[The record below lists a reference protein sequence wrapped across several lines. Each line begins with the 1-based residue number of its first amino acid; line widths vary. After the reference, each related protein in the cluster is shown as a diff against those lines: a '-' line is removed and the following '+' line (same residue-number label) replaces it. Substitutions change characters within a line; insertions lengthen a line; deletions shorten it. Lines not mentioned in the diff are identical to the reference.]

1 MADREHTL
9 YLLDGMA
16 LVYRAHFA
24 FATNPIRTAAGRNT
38 SAIYGFTNTLLEL
51 LTKQAPTHLA
61 VVFDTAAPT
70 ARHKEFPAYKA
81 QREEMPE
88 ELSAAIPDVKRL
100 IRAFN
105 LPALELDGYEADD
118 IIGTLAREAAE
129 QDFTTYMVT
138 PDKDFGQLVNDHVL
152 IYRPGRMGDGAE
164 ILGVPEVLAKWEIKR
179 CDQVRDILGFSGDAS
194 DNIPGIP
201 GIGPKTAQK
210 LIVQYD
216 SLENALD
223 HFAEQKGKLKESLE
237 KFRDQ
242 ALLSK
247 RLATI
252 DVNVPLPFEPE
263 VLRIGPRD
271 EPNLRALLTEF
282 EFNAIGRRLFGDSFK
297 AGRGGS
303 PTGAPAGLT
312 PSASAG
318 RVSDSKK
325 IGHPEPVEEPLTIS
339 CPSVILGEVEGSV
352 PPASPQHPPIPP
364 VPVALRTID
373 DVKPDYQIIAALERQ
388 RALRTTI
395 SEQPFVGIAFDLNPA
410 NELIGLALSPYVGC
424 ALYFPFDK
432 RNRTA
437 SFRLTDLSPTS
448 LVGHDLKR
456 GLGIW
461 SKTLDGLF
469 SPIPHPRPLTEA
481 QRSSSKPEFVEK
493 FDRIV
498 ARGEQLQA
506 RADAIQAAM
515 GLIPE
520 GLFDTALAHSVV
532 FPDLRHSLEFVAES
546 LLNYTPIPEEKPSG
560 QQDFL
565 GVLDENSQGEAQEA
579 ALRRSARRTMERA
592 DLALQLQAILVPKL
606 KESGQ
611 ERVFT
616 EIESPLLPVLAA
628 MENEGIRLDPAA
640 LDDVGR
646 KLRAD
651 IARLETSIYQ
661 HAGTTFN
668 IGSPKQLGEI
678 LFGKLA
684 LDPKAKKT
692 KTGQFSTDEATLTA
706 LAPLHPI
713 VAEVMEHRVATK
725 LLGTYIDALPKSVS
739 PVDGRIHTTFYQLA
753 TSTGRLNSQ
762 DPNLQNIPIRNATG
776 REIRRAFVPREGDYQ
791 LLSADY
797 SQIELRILAALTQ
810 DPGLLDG
817 LTSGEDIHRAT
828 AAKVFGLPIAEVT
841 KAQRSQAKMVNY
853 GISYGISAFGLSQRL
868 GIPRADAKNLIDG
881 YFAQYPG
888 IKQYMTDTVAQ
899 ARERG
904 YVETITG
911 RRRYLPDLRSA
922 NATVRSAAERNAINM
937 PIQGSSADLIKIAMV
952 QIARVA
958 REENWRTKLLLQV
971 HDELVFDLYLPEKA
985 RVLEIVQDRMKNAL
999 PELKVPIVVDT
1010 GLGANW
1016 LEAH

>member
-1 MADREHTL
+1 MPDREHIL

-51 LTKQAPTHLA
+51 LAKQKPTHLA

-70 ARHKEFPAYKA
+70 ARHVEFPAYKA

-105 LPALELDGYEADD
+105 LPVLERDGYEADD

-129 QDFTTYMVT
+129 KDFTTYMVT

-152 IYRPGRMGDGAE
+152 IYRPARMSDDAE
-164 ILGVPEVLAKWEIKR
+164 ILGVPEVLAKWGIVR
-179 CDQVRDILGFSGDAS
+179 CDQVRDILGLWGDTS
-194 DNIPGIP
+194 DNIPGVP
-201 GIGPKTAQK
+201 GIGEKTAQK
-210 LIVQYD
+210 LIAQYD
-216 SLENALD
+216 SMENLLD
-223 HFAEQKGKLKESLE
+223 HAAEQKGKLKESLV

-252 DVNVPLPFEPE
+252 DINVPLPFEPE
-263 VLRIGPRD
+263 KLRIGPRD
-271 EPNLRALLTEF
+271 EPALRALFSEL
-282 EFNAIGRRLFGDSFK
+282 EFNSLGRRLFGDSFK
-297 AGRGGS
+297 AGRGGAAVS
-303 PTGAPAGLT
+303 PGG
-312 PSASAG
+312 
-318 RVSDSKK
+318 SDSVPTQKVAAAGPAPGRESDSTK
-325 IGHPEPVEEPLTIS
+325 ISHPELVEGPLTI
-339 CPSVILGEVEGSV
+339 PAQ
-352 PPASPQHPPIPP
+352 PPAQGPAPAASEPQHPPIPP
-364 VPVALRTID
+364 IPVALRTID
-373 DVKPDYQIIAALERQ
+373 DVKPDYQIISEHEEMSKLAKIAVGWKKAKSIATAYDFDARGEIRGAAFSVEPR
-388 RALRTTI
+388 
-395 SEQPFVGIAFDLNPA
+395 IAYYLPA
-410 NELIGLALSPYVGC
+410 NRYEQFSTR
-424 ALYFPFDK
+424 YFEGHVV
-432 RNRTA
+432 
-437 SFRLTDLSPTS
+437 
-448 LVGHDLKR
+448 VGHDLKA
-456 GLGIW
+456 GLRALLQKFRN
-461 SKTLDGLF
+461 SVNSVEN
-469 SPIPHPRPLTEA
+469 SPA
-481 QRSSSKPEFVEK
+481 F
-493 FDRIV
+493 
-498 ARGEQLQA
+498 
-506 RADAIQAAM
+506 
-515 GLIPE
+515 
-520 GLFDTALAHSVV
+520 FDTALAHSVV
-532 FPDLRHSLEFVAES
+532 FPDLRHTLEFAAES
-546 LLNYTPIPEEKPSG
+546 LLNYTPIPEEKTSG

-565 GVLDENSQGEAQEA
+565 AEMEAPDA
-579 ALRRSARRTMERA
+579 AQLSARRTMERA
-592 DLALQLQAILVPKL
+592 DLALQLHANLAPLL

-640 LDDVGR
+640 LEDVGK

-651 IARLETSIYQ
+651 LARLEASIYQ

-684 LDPKAKKT
+684 LSKDAKKT
-692 KTGQFSTDEATLTA
+692 KTGQYSTDEQTLAA

-713 VAEVMEHRVATK
+713 IAEVLEYREASK
-725 LLGTYIDALPKSVS
+725 LLSTYIVALPAAIS

-762 DPNLQNIPIRNATG
+762 DPNLQNIPIRTAQG

-810 DPGLLDG
+810 DPGLLEA

-828 AAKVFGLPIAEVT
+828 AARVFGLPLADVT
-841 KAQRSQAKMVNY
+841 KAQRNQAKMVNY

-868 GIPRADAKNLIDG
+868 GIGRADAKALIDG

-888 IKQYMTDTVAQ
+888 IKKYMTDTVAQ

-922 NATVRSAAERNAINM
+922 NATVRAAAERNAINM

-958 REENWRTKLLLQV
+958 RDENWRSRLLLQV
-971 HDELVFDLYLPEKA
+971 HDELVFDLHLPEKE
-985 RVLEIVQDRMKNAL
+985 RVLEVVQDRMKNAL
-999 PELKVPIVVDT
+999 PELRVPILVET

>member
-1 MADREHTL
+1 MLDREHTL

-51 LTKQAPTHLA
+51 ISKQKPTHLA

-70 ARHKEFPAYKA
+70 ARHREFPAYKA
-81 QREEMPE
+81 QRQEMPE

-105 LPALELDGYEADD
+105 LPVLELDGYEADD
-118 IIGTLAREAAE
+118 IIGTLAREACAKN
-129 QDFTTYMVT
+129 FVTYMVT
-138 PDKDFGQLVNDHVL
+138 PDKDFGQLVNECVH
-152 IYRPGRMGDGAE
+152 IYRPGRMGDDHE
-164 ILGVPEVLAKWEIKR
+164 ILGVPEVLAKWGIVR
-179 CDQVRDILGFSGDAS
+179 CDQVRDILGFAGDTS

-201 GIGPKTAQK
+201 GIGEKTAQK
-210 LIVQYD
+210 LIAQYD
-216 SLENALD
+216 SLENTLD
-223 HFAEQKGKLKESLE
+223 HFAEQKGKLKESLL
-237 KFRDQ
+237 KYRDQ
-242 ALLSK
+242 AILSK

-271 EPNLRALLTEF
+271 EPALKALLGEF
-282 EFNAIGRRLFGDSFK
+282 EFNAIGRRLFGDDFK
-297 AGRGGS
+297 AGRGGTSSGGPGYLLPGSRSSGTGSDSVAPSAVAAAVPGGGPLPSSGS
-303 PTGAPAGLT
+303 PDNLLSGSARSSETTRSSPGASAEPPARGPAPAT
-312 PSASAG
+312 F
-318 RVSDSKK
+318 
-325 IGHPEPVEEPLTIS
+325 
-339 CPSVILGEVEGSV
+339 EG
-352 PPASPQHPPIPP
+352 QHPPIPP
-364 VPVALRTID
+364 IPVALRTID
-373 DVKPDYQIIAALERQ
+373 DVKPDYQVLPGDDLL
-388 RALRTTI
+388 RALQREKLARVMGFAVNVD
-395 SEQPFVGIAFDLNPA
+395 SQNKMLGFALAAQGGKARYIAFSTKLK
-410 NELIGLALSPYVGC
+410 
-424 ALYFPFDK
+424 FDQTV
-432 RNRTA
+432 NYPDQGVL
-437 SFRLTDLSPTS
+437 F
-448 LVGHDLKR
+448 VGHDVKS
-456 GLGIW
+456 GLRAFT
-461 SKTLDGLF
+461 KAV
-469 SPIPHPRPLTEA
+469 PIRFEVSVP
-481 QRSSSKPEFVEK
+481 
-493 FDRIV
+493 
-498 ARGEQLQA
+498 
-506 RADAIQAAM
+506 
-515 GLIPE
+515 
-520 GLFDTALAHSVV
+520 LFDTALAHSVV

-546 LLNYTPIPEEKPSG
+546 LLNYTPMAEDSAKTG

-565 GVLDENSQGEAQEA
+565 AEMSSPDASQV
-579 ALRRSARRTMERA
+579 SARRTMERA
-592 DLALQLQAILVPKL
+592 DLALQLHAKLVPLL

-628 MENEGIRLDPAA
+628 MENEGIRLDPVA
-640 LDDVGR
+640 LEEVGR

-651 IARLETSIYQ
+651 IARLEASIYA

-668 IGSPKQLGEI
+668 IGSPKQLGDI

-692 KTGQFSTDEATLTA
+692 KTGQYATDEQTLTA

-713 VAEVMEHRVATK
+713 VAEVMEHRVGTK

-739 PVDGRIHTTFYQLA
+739 PIDGRIHTTFYQLA
-753 TSTGRLNSQ
+753 TTTGRLNSQ
-762 DPNLQNIPIRNATG
+762 DPNLQNIPIRTTMG
-776 REIRRAFVPREGDYQ
+776 REIRRAFVPREGDYT

-810 DPGLLDG
+810 DPALLEG
-817 LTSGEDIHRAT
+817 LTGGEDIHRAT
-828 AAKVFGLPIAEVT
+828 AAKVFGLPLAEVT
-841 KAQRSQAKMVNY
+841 KEQRNQAKMVNY
-853 GISYGISAFGLSQRL
+853 GISYGISAFGLAQRL
-868 GIPRADAKNLIDG
+868 GIPRGDAKNLIEG

-888 IKQYMTDTVAQ
+888 IKKYMTDTIAS

-911 RRRYLPDLRSA
+911 RRRYLPDVRSA
-922 NATVRSAAERNAINM
+922 NATVRAAAERNAINM

-958 REENWRTKLLLQV
+958 REENWRTKMLLQV
-971 HDELVFDLYLPEKA
+971 HDELVFDLYLPEEP
-985 RVLEIVQDRMKNAL
+985 RVLEVVQDRMKHAL
-999 PELKVPIVVDT
+999 PDLPVPIEVET

>member
-1 MADREHTL
+1 MPDREHTL

-38 SAIYGFTNTLLEL
+38 SAIYGFANTLLEL
-51 LTKQAPTHLA
+51 LAKRTPTHLA

-70 ARHKEFPAYKA
+70 ARHREFPAYKA
-81 QREEMPE
+81 QRQEMPE
-88 ELSAAIPDVKRL
+88 ELGAAIPDVKRL

-105 LPALELDGYEADD
+105 LPVLELDGYEADD
-118 IIGTLAREAAE
+118 IIGTLAREAA
-129 QDFTTYMVT
+129 DKNFTTYMVT

-152 IYRPGRMGDGAE
+152 IYRPSRMSDDAE
-164 ILGVPEVLAKWEIKR
+164 ILGVPEILAKWGVKR
-179 CDQVRDILGFSGDAS
+179 TDQVRDILGLWGDTS
-194 DNIPGIP
+194 DNIPGVP
-201 GIGPKTAQK
+201 GVGEKTAQK
-210 LIVQYD
+210 LIAQYD
-216 SLENALD
+216 SMENLLD
-223 HFAEQKGKLKESLE
+223 HAAEQKGKLRESLE

-252 DVNVPLPFEPE
+252 NKEVPIPFESE
-263 VLRIGPRD
+263 KLRIGPRD
-271 EPNLRALLTEF
+271 EPALRALFTEL
-282 EFNAIGRRLFGDSFK
+282 EFNSLGRRLFGDSFK

-303 PTGAPAGLT
+303 PLP
-312 PSASAG
+312 PVAS
-318 RVSDSKK
+318 
-325 IGHPEPVEEPLTIS
+325 
-339 CPSVILGEVEGSV
+339 
-352 PPASPQHPPIPP
+352 PPASEVAVAGPATVPSSGGPGSRRAADDREVVPPNASSAAFVATKPQHPPIPP
-364 VPVALRTID
+364 FPVALRTID
-373 DVKPDYQIIAALERQ
+373 DVKPDYRIVADLNAIREIGKEWEKNK
-388 RALRTTI
+388 TT
-395 SEQPFVGIAFDLNPA
+395 EFAVAFDLDSKGA
-410 NELIGLALSPYVGC
+410 VRGQALCVEPGR
-424 ALYFPFDK
+424 AFYFPEDTHVRFEAYFFSS
-432 RNRTA
+432 T
-437 SFRLTDLSPTS
+437 
-448 LVGHDLKR
+448 VVIGHDLKP
-456 GLGIW
+456 GLRALGVNFD
-461 SKTLDGLF
+461 KTGKWPPF
-469 SPIPHPRPLTEA
+469 
-481 QRSSSKPEFVEK
+481 
-493 FDRIV
+493 
-498 ARGEQLQA
+498 
-506 RADAIQAAM
+506 
-515 GLIPE
+515 
-520 GLFDTALAHSVV
+520 FDTALAHAVV
-532 FPDLRHSLEFVAES
+532 FPDLRHTLEFAAES
-546 LLNYTPIPEEKPSG
+546 LLNYTPIPEEKTKG

-565 GVLDENSQGEAQEA
+565 A
-579 ALRRSARRTMERA
+579 AMDSPDANQLSARRAMERA
-592 DLALQLQAILVPKL
+592 DLALQLHALLVPKL

-640 LDDVGR
+640 LEDVGK

-651 IARLETSIYQ
+651 LARLEASIYR

-684 LDPKAKKT
+684 LSKDAKKT
-692 KTGQFSTDEATLTA
+692 KTGQYSTDEQTLAA

-713 VAEVMEHRVATK
+713 IAEVLEHREASK
-725 LLGTYIDALPKSVS
+725 LLSTYIDALPASIAA
-739 PVDGRIHTTFYQLA
+739 DGRIHTTFYQLA

-762 DPNLQNIPIRNATG
+762 DPNLQNIPIRTAQG

-810 DPGLLDG
+810 DPGLLDA
-817 LTSGEDIHRAT
+817 LTGGEDIHRAT
-828 AAKVFGLPIAEVT
+828 AARVFGLPPADVT
-841 KAQRSQAKMVNY
+841 KEQRNQAKMVNY
-853 GISYGISAFGLSQRL
+853 GISYGISAFGLAQRL

-888 IKQYMTDTVAQ
+888 IKKYMTDTVAQ

-922 NATVRSAAERNAINM
+922 NAAVRAAAERNAINM

-952 QIARVA
+952 QIARTA
-958 REENWRTKLLLQV
+958 RDENWRTKLLLQV
-971 HDELVFDLYLPEKA
+971 HDELVFDLHLPEKE
-985 RVLEIVQDRMKNAL
+985 RVIEVVRDRMKNAL
-999 PELKVPIVVDT
+999 PGLRVPIVVET